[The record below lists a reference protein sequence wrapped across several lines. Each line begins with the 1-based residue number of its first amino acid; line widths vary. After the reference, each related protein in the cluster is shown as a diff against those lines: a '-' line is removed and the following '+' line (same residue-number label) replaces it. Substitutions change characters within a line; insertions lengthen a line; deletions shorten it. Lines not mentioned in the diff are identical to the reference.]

1 MLAIGRNHKNLE
13 VKSRHGA
20 SKALPEIGSDLAIS
34 PWGIHGMG
42 DFPMIFFARFDAR
55 NPIFAKKC
63 RICHIP
69 SHTSQECTAR
79 LEIYQQEASLV
90 VDVLSLSVAS

>member
-20 SKALPEIGSDLAIS
+20 SQALPEIGSDLAIDS

-42 DFPMIFFARFDAR
+42 DFPMDFCHRQRCQEPNI
-55 NPIFAKKC
+55 C
-63 RICHIP
+63 HGCHIP
-69 SHTSQECTAR
+69 SHSSQECTAR